1 MVSLENALNVD
12 IHYKKKSCLKC
23 RHATKKKK
31 KKKILHSV
39 CFPMHSFILPGMVCL
54 KNQRLCYDRSLY

>member
-12 IHYKKKSCLKC
+12 IHYKKKKAALNVDMQP
-23 RHATKKKK
+23 K

-39 CFPMHSFILPGMVCL
+39 CFPMHSLVWFA
-54 KNQRLCYDRSLY
+54 

>member
-31 KKKILHSV
+31 KDFAFCLFPHAQLYSPWYGLPKKPKIVL
-39 CFPMHSFILPGMVCL
+39 
-54 KNQRLCYDRSLY
+54 

>member
-12 IHYKKKSCLKC
+12 IHYKKKKSCLKC

-31 KKKILHSV
+31 RFCIPFVSPCTAWYGLPKKPKIVL
-39 CFPMHSFILPGMVCL
+39 
-54 KNQRLCYDRSLY
+54 

>member
-12 IHYKKKSCLKC
+12 IHYKKKKTALNVDMQPKE
-23 RHATKKKK
+23 
-31 KKKILHSV
+31 KILHSV

-54 KNQRLCYDRSLY
+54 KNQRLYYDRSFYL

>member
-12 IHYKKKSCLKC
+12 IHYKKKKAALNVDMQP
-23 RHATKKKK
+23 KKKK
-31 KKKILHSV
+31 DFAFRL
-39 CFPMHSFILPGMVCL
+39 FPHAQPGMVCL